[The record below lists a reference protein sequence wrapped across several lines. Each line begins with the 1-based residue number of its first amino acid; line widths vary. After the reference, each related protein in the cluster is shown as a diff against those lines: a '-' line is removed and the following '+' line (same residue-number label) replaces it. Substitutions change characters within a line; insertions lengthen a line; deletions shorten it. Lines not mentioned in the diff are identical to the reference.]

1 MLCSIIVEHIT
12 NVTLYCNYII
22 MFIIVVIGRCSYSI
36 SKIIYKNQ
44 YNYYSAIGIHNIGY
58 PTDQIMLTKVNCK
71 LSVYA

>member
-1 MLCSIIVEHIT
+1 
-12 NVTLYCNYII
+12 